1 MIVGLQRKP
10 CSSCTGV
17 QEGCCDCFS
26 VMFSVGNKKKT
37 PSDKTVTTM
46 TSQIVVFNVMELF
59 LTVKLQLDLFLL
71 SEFRHQ
77 EFFCLRFD
85 SEDHSA

>member
-1 MIVGLQRKP
+1 
-10 CSSCTGV
+10 
-17 QEGCCDCFS
+17 
-26 VMFSVGNKKKT
+26 
-37 PSDKTVTTM
+37 M